1 MNQSL
6 IFIITL
12 DLMVNWW
19 LTMLVPWHGAK
30 TEDYRI
36 LKAVLALDAC
46 FVGKM
51 TFQMKVAVHNQAM
64 ELKILPYIHV
74 HKDHIKRQKH

>member
-1 MNQSL
+1 VNSAFSPNPDESVIDLYNVSL
-6 IFIITL
+6 CLFITVCAQVPFEFVFLLLTWCWFGMCRTL

-36 LKAVLALDAC
+36 LKAV
-46 FVGKM
+46 
-51 TFQMKVAVHNQAM
+51 
-64 ELKILPYIHV
+64 
-74 HKDHIKRQKH
+74 